1 MDFVMILSYA
11 KDPIQT
17 GCKGI
22 SKRVA
27 WRSFANLNYDFPSR
41 SIIMAENREKGAG
54 SLVTQHGEAGS
65 GVPGGKEL
73 LTFDVT
79 FARVKVI

>member
-1 MDFVMILSYA
+1 
-11 KDPIQT
+11 
-17 GCKGI
+17 
-22 SKRVA
+22 
-27 WRSFANLNYDFPSR
+27 
-41 SIIMAENREKGAG
+41 MAENREKGAG